1 MNVVGIVVIASPS
14 QDPIGSKRRASKRL
28 MSTHAS
34 ILLDNIGPPSV
45 EVYRT
50 AASFP

>member
-1 MNVVGIVVIASPS
+1 MHEGVRGMRTQSW
-14 QDPIGSKRRASKRL
+14 SKSL

-34 ILLDNIGPPSV
+34 IPVDSVGPPSV
-45 EVYRT
+45 EVRRT